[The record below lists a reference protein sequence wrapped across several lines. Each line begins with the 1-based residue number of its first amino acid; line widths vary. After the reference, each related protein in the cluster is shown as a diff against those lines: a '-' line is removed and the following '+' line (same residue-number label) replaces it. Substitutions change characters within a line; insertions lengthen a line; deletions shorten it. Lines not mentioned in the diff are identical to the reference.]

1 MKPSRFL
8 WLAAAALA
16 LLAAPLRAQGLYGLA
31 PEGDPHNRPD
41 SYRLRVRQ
49 EVLGLLGS
57 WKRAWDTDDAR
68 AAADLYTRDGVLVGA
83 HGEQVESRDS
93 LRAELG
99 RMMRAAGALRYSVLD
114 FDTSGEMAYV
124 RGEMVFATD
133 GAATLGQPQTGS
145 YVLVALRQREDVW
158 RIRSLT
164 LVPLPP
170 PPPAPAMAPAPAA
183 APPPGG

>member
-1 MKPSRFL
+1 MKLSRSF

-16 LLAAPLRAQGLYGLA
+16 LLSAPLRAQGLYGLA

-57 WKRAWDTDDAR
+57 WKRAWDTDNAGD
-68 AAADLYTRDGVLVGA
+68 AADLYTRDGVLVGP
-83 HGEQVESRDS
+83 HGEQVQTRDS

-99 RMMRAAGALRYSVLD
+99 QLMRGAGALRYSVLD

-133 GAATLGQPQTGS
+133 ASAPAAQPQTGS
-145 YVLVALRQREDVW
+145 FVLVAKRQREDVW

-164 LVPLPP
+164 LIPLASS
-170 PPPAPAMAPAPAA
+170 APSAAPAPAA
-183 APPPGG
+183 APPSGT